1 MMRDITRL
9 HINNK
14 LNPQFLTAMTNVII
28 VLHKIRDAETD
39 EFLEEEGQE
48 TRIETKV
55 RPSPV
60 RNRRIGS
67 GKTLGPRK
75 AYIDMIPKTIKKKS
89 ILDYNSSDS
98 DDTMIS
104 KIPQTLDLDENTIAK
119 LKQRIYVWAEEHP
132 DFETKDVPIKLVLK
146 NLDQIY
152 SGSYRS
158 LSVVSIAEARLVQ
171 LPSWVTRRLKQKTTE
186 VPATESEPYRAIKKK
201 QKTTI
206 HNSSGH
212 SISQHDNQEG
222 HRSETPEPE
231 KNKVQ
236 FNTLQSQEHTET

>member
-1 MMRDITRL
+1 MMNDIARL

-28 VLHKIRDAETD
+28 VLHKVRDEETD
-39 EFLEEEGQE
+39 KYLETEVKEE
-48 TRIETKV
+48 KA
-55 RPSPV
+55 RPSPI
-60 RNRRIGS
+60 RNRRTA
-67 GKTLGPRK
+67 TLGPRK
-75 AYIDMIPKTIKKKS
+75 QYTEAIPKIIQKKS

-98 DDTMIS
+98 GDTMIS
-104 KIPQTLDLDENTIAK
+104 KIPLVLYLDENTIAK
-119 LKQRIYVWAEEHP
+119 LKQRIYKWAAEHQV
-132 DFETKDVPIKLVLK
+132 FETKDVPIKLVLK